1 MLTAVMGSRSFSKIA
16 SRVAAT
22 AVVALSAAVVTTPPA
37 SAAVSDFIYSGQ
49 DYGYAGAS
57 FDWTGPSSVA
67 NIDLIVSD
75 WGCDAKPVY
84 AYFLFYNGSLH
95 PDTTPTRRYDYS
107 GCDKEDNT
115 KYNDLKWSISGDTIT
130 YLGVVVCRDAANG
143 PCKVGGLSGR
153 NPYA

>member
-1 MLTAVMGSRSFSKIA
+1 MGSRSFSKIV
-16 SRVAAT
+16 SRVAAA
-22 AVVALSAAVVTTPPA
+22 AVVALSAT
-37 SAAVSDFIYSGQ
+37 AVSAPSAGAAAQEFIYSGQ
-49 DYGYAGAS
+49 DYGYAGAT
-57 FDWTGPSSVA
+57 FDWTGRSSVS

-95 PDTTPTRRYDYS
+95 LDTTPTRRYDHS
-107 GCDKEDNT
+107 GCDKEDYS
-115 KYNDLKWSISGDTIT
+115 KYNDLKWSISGDSIT
-130 YLGVVVCRDAANG
+130 YMGVVVCRDASNG

>member
-1 MLTAVMGSRSFSKIA
+1 MGLRSKIVN
-16 SRVAAT
+16 RVAA
-22 AVVALSAAVVTTPPA
+22 AAAVALSVITMTTTTAGAAA
-37 SAAVSDFIYSGQ
+37 QEFIYSGQ
-49 DYGYAGAS
+49 DYGYAGAT
-57 FDWTGPSSVA
+57 FDWTGRGSVG

-95 PDTTPTRRYDYS
+95 PDSTPTHRYDYS
-107 GCDKEDNT
+107 GCDKEDYT
-115 KYNDLKWSISGDTIT
+115 TYNDLKWSISGDSIT
-130 YLGVVVCRDAANG
+130 YFAVVVCRDAFNG

>member
-1 MLTAVMGSRSFSKIA
+1 MVSRTFSKLA
-16 SRVAAT
+16 GRVAA
-22 AVVALSAAVVTTPPA
+22 AAMIALSVVTVNTSPA
-37 SAAVSDFIYSGQ
+37 GAADQEFIYSGQ
-49 DYGYAGAS
+49 DYGYAGAT
-57 FDWTGPSSVA
+57 FDWTGRSSVG
-67 NIDLIVSD
+67 NIDLLVSD

-107 GCDKEDNT
+107 GCDKEDYSS
-115 KYNDLKWSISGDTIT
+115 YNNLTWSISGDSIT
-130 YLGVVVCRDAANG
+130 YMGVVVCRDASNG

>member
-1 MLTAVMGSRSFSKIA
+1 MVSRTFSKIA
-16 SRVAAT
+16 SRVAAA
-22 AVVALSAAVVTTPPA
+22 AVVALSAVVVNAP
-37 SAAVSDFIYSGQ
+37 SAGAADQEFIYSGQ
-49 DYGYAGAS
+49 DYGYAGAT
-57 FDWTGPSSVA
+57 FDWTGRSSVG
-67 NIDLIVSD
+67 NIDLLVSD

-107 GCDKEDNT
+107 GCDKEDYSS
-115 KYNDLKWSISGDTIT
+115 YNNLTWSISGDSIT
-130 YLGVVVCRDAANG
+130 YMGVVVCRDASNG

>member
-1 MLTAVMGSRSFSKIA
+1 MVSRTFSKIA
-16 SRVAAT
+16 SRVPAA
-22 AVVALSAAVVTTPPA
+22 AVVALSAVVVLAP
-37 SAAVSDFIYSGQ
+37 SAGAAAQEFIYSGQ
-49 DYGYAGAS
+49 DYGYAGAT
-57 FDWTGPSSVA
+57 FDWTGRSSVG
-67 NIDLIVSD
+67 NIDLLVSD

-107 GCDKEDNT
+107 GCDKEDYSS
-115 KYNDLKWSISGDTIT
+115 YNNLTWSISGDSIT
-130 YLGVVVCRDAANG
+130 YMGVVICRDASNG

>member
-1 MLTAVMGSRSFSKIA
+1 MVSRTFSKLA
-16 SRVAAT
+16 GRVAAA
-22 AVVALSAAVVTTPPA
+22 AVIALSVVTVNTPSA
-37 SAAVSDFIYSGQ
+37 SAADQEFIYSGQ
-49 DYGYAGAS
+49 DYGYAGAT
-57 FDWTGPSSVA
+57 FDWTGRSSVG
-67 NIDLIVSD
+67 NIDLLVSD

-107 GCDKEDNT
+107 GCDKEDYSS
-115 KYNDLKWSISGDTIT
+115 YNNLTWSISGDSIT
-130 YLGVVVCRDAANG
+130 YMGVVVCRDASNG

>member
-1 MLTAVMGSRSFSKIA
+1 MGSRSFSKIA
-16 SRVAAT
+16 SRVAAV
-22 AVVALSAAVVTTPPA
+22 AVVALSATVVKAP
-37 SAAVSDFIYSGQ
+37 SAGAAAQEFIYSGQ
-49 DYGYAGAS
+49 DYGYAGAT
-57 FDWTGPSSVA
+57 FDWTGRSSVS

-95 PDTTPTRRYDYS
+95 PDTTPTRRYDHS
-107 GCDKEDNT
+107 GCDKEDYS
-115 KYNDLKWSISGDTIT
+115 KYNDLKWSISGDSIT
-130 YLGVVVCRDAANG
+130 YMGVVVCRDAANG

>member
-1 MLTAVMGSRSFSKIA
+1 MGSRSFRRII
-16 SRVAAT
+16 SRVAA
-22 AVVALSAAVVTTPPA
+22 AIAVALSAVVAATPPA
-37 SAAVSDFIYSGQ
+37 GAAAQEFIYSGQ
-49 DYGYAGAS
+49 DYGYAGAT
-57 FDWTGPSSVA
+57 FDWAGPSSVS

-107 GCDKEDNT
+107 GCDKEDYT
-115 KYNDLKWSISGDTIT
+115 TYNNLKWSISGDTIT
-130 YLGVVVCRDAANG
+130 YMGVVICRDAANG
-143 PCKVGGLSGR
+143 PCRVGGLSGR

>member
-1 MLTAVMGSRSFSKIA
+1 MRSVKKTI
-16 SRVAAT
+16 SRVAA
-22 AVVALSAAVVTTPPA
+22 AAAVALSVMAATTPPA
-37 SAAVSDFIYSGQ
+37 GAAVSDFIYSGQ

-57 FDWTGPSSVA
+57 FEWTGRSSIG

-95 PDTTPTRRYDYS
+95 PDTTPTHRYDYS
-107 GCDKEDNT
+107 GCDKEDYT
-115 KYNDLKWSISGDTIT
+115 TYNNLSWSISGDSIT
-130 YLGVVVCRDAANG
+130 YLGVVVCRDASNG

>member
-1 MLTAVMGSRSFSKIA
+1 MISRTFSRIA
-16 SRVAAT
+16 GRVAAT
-22 AVVALSAAVVTTPPA
+22 AVVALSAALVTAPPA
-37 SAAVSDFIYSGQ
+37 SAAVSDFIYSAQ

-57 FDWTGPSSVA
+57 FDWTGRSSIA

-95 PDTTPTRRYDYS
+95 PDTTPTRRYDHS

-115 KYNDLKWSISGDTIT
+115 KYNDLKWSISGDSIT
-130 YLGVVVCRDAANG
+130 YFGVVVCRDAANG

>member
-1 MLTAVMGSRSFSKIA
+1 MRSWKMV
-16 SRVAAT
+16 SRVAA
-22 AVVALSAAVVTTPPA
+22 AVAVALSVVAVSTPPA
-37 SAAVSDFIYSGQ
+37 GAAVSDFIYSGQ

-57 FDWTGPSSVA
+57 FDWTGRSSIG

-84 AYFLFYNGSLH
+84 AYFLFYNGSLY
-95 PDTTPTRRYDYS
+95 PDTTPTHRYDYS
-107 GCDKEDNT
+107 GCDKEDYT
-115 KYNDLKWSISGDTIT
+115 TYNNLSWSISGDSIT
-130 YLGVVVCRDAANG
+130 YLGVVVCRDASNG

>member
-1 MLTAVMGSRSFSKIA
+1 MVSRTFSKIA
-16 SRVAAT
+16 GRVAAA
-22 AVVALSAAVVTTPPA
+22 AVVALSAVVVNAP
-37 SAAVSDFIYSGQ
+37 SAAAADQEFIYSGQ
-49 DYGYAGAS
+49 DYGYAGAT
-57 FDWTGPSSVA
+57 FDWTGRSSVG
-67 NIDLIVSD
+67 NIDLLVSD

-107 GCDKEDNT
+107 GCDKEDYSS
-115 KYNDLKWSISGDTIT
+115 YNNLTWSISGDSIT
-130 YLGVVVCRDAANG
+130 YMGVVVCRDASNG

>member
-1 MLTAVMGSRSFSKIA
+1 MGSSRVSKIA
-16 SRVAAT
+16 AAAALALSAT
-22 AVVALSAAVVTTPPA
+22 AVSTSPAGAAA
-37 SAAVSDFIYSGQ
+37 QEFIYSGQ
-49 DYGYAGAS
+49 SYGYAGAT
-57 FDWTGPSSVA
+57 FDWTGPSSVG

-84 AYFLFYNGSLH
+84 AYFLFYNGSLR

-115 KYNDLKWSISGDTIT
+115 KYNNLTWSISGDTIT
-130 YLGVVVCRDAANG
+130 YMGVVICRDAADG

-153 NPYA
+153 NPRA

>member
-1 MLTAVMGSRSFSKIA
+1 MGSRSFSKLV

-22 AVVALSAAVVTTPPA
+22 AAVALSVIALNTPPA
-37 SAAVSDFIYSGQ
+37 GAAASDFIYSGQ

-57 FDWTGPSSVA
+57 FEWTGRSSIG

-84 AYFLFYNGSLH
+84 AYFLFYNGSGY
-95 PDTTPTRRYDYS
+95 PDTTPTHRYDYS
-107 GCDKEDNT
+107 GCDEGDYST
-115 KYNDLKWSISGDTIT
+115 YNNLTWSISGDSIT
-130 YLGVVVCRDAANG
+130 YLGVVVCRDASNG

>member
-1 MLTAVMGSRSFSKIA
+1 MVSRTFSKIA
-16 SRVAAT
+16 GRVAAA
-22 AVVALSAAVVTTPPA
+22 AVVALSAVVVTAPPA
-37 SAAVSDFIYSGQ
+37 GAADQEFIYSGQ
-49 DYGYAGAS
+49 DYGYAGAT
-57 FDWTGPSSVA
+57 FDWAGRSSVR
-67 NIDLIVSD
+67 NIDLLVSD

-107 GCDKEDNT
+107 GCDKGDYSS
-115 KYNDLKWSISGDTIT
+115 YNDLTWSISGDSIT
-130 YLGVVVCRDAANG
+130 YMGVVVCRDAANG

>member
-1 MLTAVMGSRSFSKIA
+1 MVSRTFSKIA
-16 SRVAAT
+16 GRIAAA
-22 AVVALSAAVVTTPPA
+22 AVVALSAVAVAAP
-37 SAAVSDFIYSGQ
+37 SAGAADQEFIYSGQ
-49 DYGYAGAS
+49 DYGYAGAT
-57 FDWTGPSSVA
+57 FDWTGRSSVG
-67 NIDLIVSD
+67 NIDLLVSD

-107 GCDKEDNT
+107 GCDKEDYSS
-115 KYNDLKWSISGDTIT
+115 YNNLTWSISGDSIT
-130 YLGVVVCRDAANG
+130 YMGVVVCRDASNG

>member
-1 MLTAVMGSRSFSKIA
+1 MGSRSFSKII

-22 AVVALSAAVVTTPPA
+22 AVVALSAAILHTP
-37 SAAVSDFIYSGQ
+37 AAGAAEQEFIYSGQ
-49 DYGYAGAS
+49 DYGYAGAT
-57 FDWTGPSSVA
+57 FDWTGPSSVG

-84 AYFLFYNGSLH
+84 AYFLFYNGSMR

-115 KYNDLKWSISGDTIT
+115 KYNNLTWSISGDSIT
-130 YLGVVVCRDAANG
+130 YMGVVVCRDASNG

-153 NPYA
+153 NPHAPR

>member
-1 MLTAVMGSRSFSKIA
+1 MGSFKKMV
-16 SRVAAT
+16 SRVAA
-22 AVVALSAAVVTTPPA
+22 AAAVALSVVAVSAPPA
-37 SAAVSDFIYSGQ
+37 GAAASDFIYSGQ

-57 FDWTGPSSVA
+57 FDWTGRSSIG

-84 AYFLFYNGSLH
+84 AYFLFYTGSLT

-107 GCDKEDNT
+107 GCDEGDYT
-115 KYNDLKWSISGDTIT
+115 TYNNLTWSISGDSIT
-130 YLGVVVCRDAANG
+130 YLGVVVCRDASNG

>member
-1 MLTAVMGSRSFSKIA
+1 MVSRTFSKIA
-16 SRVAAT
+16 GRVAAA
-22 AVVALSAAVVTTPPA
+22 AVVALSAVVVNAPSA
-37 SAAVSDFIYSGQ
+37 SAAAQEFIYSGQ
-49 DYGYAGAS
+49 DYGYAGAT
-57 FDWTGPSSVA
+57 FDWAGRSSVR
-67 NIDLIVSD
+67 NIDLLVSD

-107 GCDKEDNT
+107 GCDKEDYSS
-115 KYNDLKWSISGDTIT
+115 YNDLTWSISGDSIT
-130 YLGVVVCRDAANG
+130 YMGVVVCRDAANG

>member
-1 MLTAVMGSRSFSKIA
+1 MVSFKLA
-16 SRVAAT
+16 GRAA
-22 AVVALSAAVVTTPPA
+22 AAAAIALSAVVIHTPSA
-37 SAAVSDFIYSGQ
+37 SAAAQEFIYSGPS
-49 DYGYAGAS
+49 YGYAGAT
-57 FDWTGPSSVA
+57 FDWAGRSSVR
-67 NIDLIVSD
+67 NIDLLVSD

-107 GCDKEDNT
+107 GCDKEDYSS
-115 KYNDLKWSISGDTIT
+115 YNDLTWSISGDSIT
-130 YLGVVVCRDAANG
+130 YMGVVVCRDAADG

>member
-1 MLTAVMGSRSFSKIA
+1 MVSRTFSKIA
-16 SRVAAT
+16 GRIAAA
-22 AVVALSAAVVTTPPA
+22 AVVALSAVVVNAP
-37 SAAVSDFIYSGQ
+37 SAGAAAQEWIYSGQ
-49 DYGYAGAS
+49 DYGYAGAT
-57 FDWTGPSSVA
+57 FDWTGRSSVG
-67 NIDLIVSD
+67 NIDLLVSD

-107 GCDKEDNT
+107 GCDKEDYSS
-115 KYNDLKWSISGDTIT
+115 YNNLTWSISGDSIT
-130 YLGVVVCRDAANG
+130 YMGVVVCRDASNG